1 MLDENVKALL
11 TDLCAKENSADLA
24 EDMLVLFE
32 DIKKFFLENGDDF
45 VDFENL
51 DTEAKEALYL
61 QIKLLIAL
69 LKKMK
74 GADKSAVME
83 TISKNIIIVLSKDK
97 EKYKSLL
104 QTQLKQKEEQELK
117 QKFAETTL
125 LELQRKYQLSLA
137 LNKTPNPKLMEEIE
151 DHVKKLRSSN
161 QSFAK
166 QIGKPNH
173 KSLLDMHKQ
182 RGEKGV
188 SSFLRK

>member
-11 TDLCAKENSADLA
+11 TDMCAKENSEDLA
-24 EDMLVLFE
+24 EDMVALFE
-32 DIKKFFLENGDDF
+32 DIKKFFIENGDEFIDF
-45 VDFENL
+45 DSL
-51 DTEAKEALYL
+51 STETKEALYL

-74 GADKSAVME
+74 GVDKTAVMD

-125 LELQRKYQLSLA
+125 LELQRKYQLSLT

-151 DHVKKLRSSN
+151 EHVKALRSSN
-161 QSFAK
+161 HSFAK
-166 QIGKPNH
+166 QIGKPSQ
-173 KSLLDMHKQ
+173 KSLLDVQK
-182 RGEKGV
+182 RTEKGA